1 MSKMPALFE
10 VKIED
15 TDEKKASEFISKLQ
29 KQGFVTLNK
38 VYLQNYINADIGI
51 AFAHIKNNYKTY
63 VIKGGWS
70 EEKFEDVINVI
81 IRHRKML
88 IPNVFLR
95 YGMMY
100 DDGKISHEA
109 RVERMKY
116 EAQSKAEKERE
127 ELLKYMRENG
137 GVRQ

>member
-109 RVERMKY
+109 RVERMKC